1 MPFTV
6 DDFLPPK
13 QKQMEA
19 GQASYSVPDAFPAG
33 ATVADRV
40 VTEAYA
46 IPLVVW
52 MFIFLIAGYLG
63 LRFIME
69 D

>member
-1 MPFTV
+1 MPFTI

-13 QKQMEA
+13 QKQIDTDQA
-19 GQASYSVPDAFPAG
+19 GYSVPDALPAG

-40 VTEAYA
+40 VAEAYA

-52 MFIFLIAGYLG
+52 MFIFLIIGYLG
-63 LRFIME
+63 LRYIME

>member
-1 MPFTV
+1 
-6 DDFLPPK
+6 
-13 QKQMEA
+13 
-19 GQASYSVPDAFPAG
+19 VPDAFPAG

-52 MFIFLIAGYLG
+52 MFIFLILGYLG

>member
-6 DDFLPPK
+6 EDFMPLK
-13 QKQMEA
+13 QKQVETE
-19 GQASYSVPDAFPAG
+19 QAAYSVPDAFPAG
-33 ATVADRV
+33 VSPVDRAI
-40 VTEAYA
+40 TEAYA

-52 MFIFLIAGYLG
+52 MFVFLIAGYLG
-63 LRFIME
+63 LRYIME